1 MIKRNNKGQFIKGN
15 KNRLGKKISNETRKK
30 LSASLMGRSV
40 WNKGLSGYKTKPC
53 SEERKRKIGLANAIT
68 AKGKKQS
75 IESRMKKSIALRGSK
90 NHQWQG
96 GITPVNLKIR
106 RGIEYRLWR
115 EAVFA
120 RDNFT
125 CQITGVRGGKLR
137 AHHIQNFSQFPELR
151 FAIDN
156 GITLSKEIHDEF
168 HNKYGRQNNTKK
180 QLVDFSSM
188 GQQQQLTPQQ
198 AQPQAAQTAPVAQ

>member
-1 MIKRNNKGQFIKGN
+1 MPFQKGIIPWNKGKKG
-15 KNRLGKKISNETRKK
+15 IMPEP
-30 LSASLMGRSV
+30 

-75 IESRMKKSIALRGSK
+75 IQSRMKKSIALRGNK

-96 GITPVNLKIR
+96 GKTSKSQQIR
-106 RGIEYRLWR
+106 RGIEIRLWR

-120 RDNFT
+120 RDNWT
-125 CQITGVRGGKLR
+125 CKKTGIRGGKLV
-137 AHHIQNFSQFPELR
+137 AHHIHNFADYPELR
-151 FAIDN
+151 TSIEN
-156 GITLSKEIHDEF
+156 GITLSKEVHDEF
-168 HNKYGRQNNTKK
+168 HKKYGKRNNTKE

-188 GQQQQLTPQQ
+188 GQQQNQLTPQQ